1 MRKRVFD
8 AYSSVPFRGQGKS
21 KMKKLNI
28 EKTQPLIQMAIK
40 EDLGQGDMTSELF
53 FKDGDVTKAG
63 IISREEIVVC
73 GMDIATEI
81 LKYYDEKLKL
91 KVRVNDGERAHVGCK
106 IATIEGPSCSMLSAE
121 RVMLNFLQRLSGI
134 ATTTHKYVSAIQ
146 GTKAK
151 IYDTRKTT
159 PGWRILEKYAVRCGG
174 GFNHRLGLYDGILI
188 KDNHLAQLGRNF
200 YPKLRKIVCEARKV
214 KGVKFIAVEVD
225 HVDDQLNYVLRIP
238 GIDIVLLDNMGQWQ
252 LKHAV
257 DMRNA
262 MCSKSKK
269 PLLEASG
276 NITLNTVSA
285 IAQCGIDRIAV
296 GAITHSAIAVDIGL
310 DR

>member
-1 MRKRVFD
+1 
-8 AYSSVPFRGQGKS
+8 
-21 KMKKLNI
+21 MKKLNI
-28 EKTQPLIQMAIK
+28 AKARPLIKMAIE
-40 EDLGQGDMTSELF
+40 EDLGAGDMTSELL
-53 FKDGDVTKAG
+53 FKDDTIAKSN

-73 GMDIATEI
+73 GMDVAREI
-81 LKYYDEKLKL
+81 LTCFDKRLRL
-91 KVRVNDGERAHVGCK
+91 KVLVNDGRSAYVGCR
-106 IATIEGPSCSMLSAE
+106 IAAIEGPLRSMLSAE

-134 ATTTHKYVSAIQ
+134 ATTTRKYVHAVQ

-174 GFNHRLGLYDGILI
+174 GYNHRLGLYDAVFI

-200 YPKLRKIVCEARKV
+200 YPKLKKIIERARKV
-214 KGVKFIAVEVD
+214 KGAKFIAIEVD
-225 HVDDQLNYVLRIP
+225 HVDDQLNHVLRIP
-238 GIDIVLLDNMGQWQ
+238 GVDIVMLDNMRQWQ

-257 DMRNA
+257 DMRNE
-262 MCSKSKK
+262 MCSKNKR

-276 NITLNTVSA
+276 NITLSSVSA

-296 GAITHSAIAVDIGL
+296 GAITHSARAVDIAL

>member
-1 MRKRVFD
+1 MKQLD
-8 AYSSVPFRGQGKS
+8 
-21 KMKKLNI
+21 MKKVM
-28 EKTQPLIQMAIK
+28 PLIHLAIE
-40 EDLGQGDMTSELF
+40 EDLG
-53 FKDGDVTKAG
+53 DGDVTSQLFCKDSTPTKAN
-63 IISREEIVVC
+63 IVSREEIVVC
-73 GMDIATEI
+73 GMEIIREI
-81 LKYYDEKLKL
+81 LRLYDERLKL
-91 KVRVNDGERAHVGCK
+91 KVLVKDGDRACVGKK
-106 IATIEGPSCSMLSAE
+106 IGIVEGPFSPLLSAE

-134 ATTTHKYVSAIQ
+134 ATTTRKFVRAVE
-146 GTKAK
+146 GTKTK

-159 PGWRILEKYAVRCGG
+159 PGWRLLEKYAVRCGG

-200 YPKLRKIVCEARKV
+200 APKLSKIVEQARKV
-214 KGVKFIAVEVD
+214 RGAKFVAVEVD
-225 HVDDQLNYVLRIP
+225 HVDDQLNYVLKIP

-262 MCSKSKK
+262 MRSRKKK

-276 NITLNTVSA
+276 NITLSNVSA
-285 IAQCGIDRIAV
+285 IANCGIDRIAV
-296 GAITHSAIAVDIGL
+296 GAITHSARAVDIGL

>member
-1 MRKRVFD
+1 
-8 AYSSVPFRGQGKS
+8 
-21 KMKKLNI
+21 MKKLNI
-28 EKTQPLIQMAIK
+28 AKARPIIKMAIE
-40 EDLGQGDMTSELF
+40 EDLGTGDITSELL
-53 FKDGDVTKAG
+53 FKDDTAAKSN

-73 GMDIATEI
+73 GMAVVKEI
-81 LKYYDEKLKL
+81 LKLYDKRLKL
-91 KVRVNDGERAHVGCK
+91 RVLVNDGEHAYVGKK
-106 IATIEGPSCSMLSAE
+106 IATIEGPLHSMLSAE

-134 ATTTHKYVSAIQ
+134 ATTTRKFVRAIQ

-151 IYDTRKTT
+151 IYDTRKTM

-174 GFNHRLGLYDGILI
+174 GYNHRLGLYDAVLI

-200 YPKLRKIVCEARKV
+200 YPKLKKIIERARKV
-214 KGVKFIAVEVD
+214 KGAKFIAVEVD
-225 HVDDQLNYVLRIP
+225 HVDDQLNFVLKIP
-238 GIDIVLLDNMGQWQ
+238 GVDIVLLDNMGQWQ

-257 DMRNA
+257 DMRNE
-262 MCSKSKK
+262 MCGKNKR

-276 NITLNTVSA
+276 NISLSNVSA

-296 GAITHSAIAVDIGL
+296 GEITHSARAVDIAL

>member
-1 MRKRVFD
+1 
-8 AYSSVPFRGQGKS
+8 
-21 KMKKLNI
+21 
-28 EKTQPLIQMAIK
+28 MAIE
-40 EDLGQGDMTSELF
+40 EDLGRGDMTTELL
-53 FKDGDVTKAG
+53 FKDDTMAKSN

-73 GMDIATEI
+73 GMDVAREI
-81 LKYYDEKLKL
+81 LKCFDERLRL
-91 KVRVNDGERAHVGCK
+91 KVLVKDSQSAYVGCK
-106 IATIEGPSCSMLSAE
+106 IATIEGPLRSTLSAE

-134 ATTTHKYVSAIQ
+134 ATTTRKFVRAIQ

-151 IYDTRKTT
+151 IYDTRKTM

-174 GFNHRLGLYDGILI
+174 GYNHRLGLYDAVLI

-200 YPKLRKIVCEARKV
+200 YPKLKKIIEQARKV
-214 KGVKFIAVEVD
+214 KGAKFIAVEVD
-225 HVDDQLNYVLRIP
+225 HVDDQLNHVLKIP
-238 GIDIVLLDNMGQWQ
+238 GVDIVLLDNMGQWQ

-257 DMRNA
+257 DMRNE
-262 MCSKSKK
+262 MCGKRKR

-276 NITLNTVSA
+276 NITLSSVSA

-296 GAITHSAIAVDIGL
+296 GAITHSARAVDIGL

>member
-1 MRKRVFD
+1 V
-8 AYSSVPFRGQGKS
+8 
-21 KMKKLNI
+21 
-28 EKTQPLIQMAIK
+28 
-40 EDLGQGDMTSELF
+40 
-53 FKDGDVTKAG
+53 
-63 IISREEIVVC
+63 SREEIIVC
-73 GMDIATEI
+73 GMDVVREI
-81 LKYYDEKLKL
+81 LKYYDKRLKL
-91 KVRVNDGERAHVGCK
+91 KVLVNDGESAHVGCK
-106 IATIEGPSCSMLSAE
+106 IATIEGPLCSMLSAE

-134 ATTTHKYVSAIQ
+134 ATTTRKFVRAIQ
-146 GTKAK
+146 GTKTK

-174 GFNHRLGLYDGILI
+174 GHNHRLGLYDGILV

-200 YPKLRKIVCEARKV
+200 QPKLKKIVCKARKV
-214 KGVKFIAVEVD
+214 KGVKFVAVEVD
-225 HVDDQLNYVLRIP
+225 HVDHQLNHVLKIP

-257 DMRNA
+257 DMRNE
-262 MCSKSKK
+262 MCGKNKR

-276 NITLNTVSA
+276 NITLSSVSA

-296 GAITHSAIAVDIGL
+296 GAITHSARAVDIAL